1 MKKINL
7 LLIGFLTAA
16 TIISGCSMFGLDK
29 QVDYEFQ
36 KNILDAHINKSA
48 KQYLLDRGKNPV
60 VPNDT
65 IFKWMQLGLEYAGI
79 DLAEYEKPGR
89 TFVFLKNEAIR
100 VLPTRTTNGVVV
112 TTSNIPTAGM
122 WFSFPLVS
130 KNTDGT
136 LKLKTDGSVDGVP
149 VKNWS
154 DYPKEDVRNFFLS
167 LIAIENYGFENGTT
181 TNSSLPTLLPSGTS
195 ATDKSLLGWYLAG
208 TTPNLNVSG
217 DRILN
222 RVNSLTP
229 GQVYGFDPESRL
241 NFRIVSSDFSPL
253 RYNDATNAAT
263 AGLLAT
269 NGQIHVF
276 GALIYPWRY

>member
-1 MKKINL
+1 MKKQLYTTIS
-7 LLIGFLTAA
+7 FLALA
-16 TIISGCSMFGLDK
+16 CMISGCTLFGLDK
-29 QVDYEFQ
+29 QTDYDFQ
-36 KNILDAHINKSA
+36 KSTLDAHINKSA
-48 KQYLLDRGKNPV
+48 RQYLLDRGKNPV

-79 DLAEYEKPGR
+79 DLAEFDKPGR
-89 TFVFLKNEAIR
+89 TFIFLKNEAIR

-112 TTSNIPTAGM
+112 ATSNIPTAGM

-130 KNTDGT
+130 KNPDGT
-136 LKLKTDGSVDGVP
+136 LKLKTDASVDGVP
-149 VKNWS
+149 VRNWS
-154 DYPKEDVRNFFLS
+154 DYPKEDVKNFFLS
-167 LIAIENYGFENGTT
+167 LIATGDYGFGNGVTSNT
-181 TNSSLPTLLPSGTS
+181 SLPTLLTPGTS
-195 ATDKSLLGWYLAG
+195 ASDKSLLGWYAAG

-222 RVNSLTP
+222 RVNVITP

-241 NFRIVSSDFSPL
+241 NFRIVSSDYSPL

-263 AGLLAT
+263 AGLIAT

-276 GALIYPWRY
+276 AALIYPWRY